1 MKTVKVLLNSIETVK
16 EFVATISKID
26 CDMDLVSGKYKV
38 DAKSILGIFSMNLS
52 DTLDLNIHAD
62 GPVLNNAMTAVLP
75 YLAA

>member
-16 EFVATISKID
+16 EFVAAISKID
-26 CDMDLVSGKYKV
+26 CDMDLMSGKYRV

-62 GPVLNNAMTAVLP
+62 GLVLNNAMTAVMP
-75 YLAA
+75 

>member
-16 EFVATISKID
+16 EFVAAISKID
-26 CDMDLVSGKYKV
+26 CDMDLMSGKYRV

-62 GPVLNNAMTAVLP
+62 GPLLNNAMTAVMP
-75 YLAA
+75 YRVA

>member
-16 EFVATISKID
+16 QFVADISRID
-26 CDMDLVSGKYKV
+26 CDMDLMSGKYKV

-62 GPVLNNAMTAVLP
+62 GPLLNNAMTAVMP
-75 YLAA
+75 YRVA